1 VLVMEVDH
9 ILLKWEGHLMC
20 LVVCLQD
27 PAVAM
32 ELELQTI
39 LKVVPHMVDWLLVVG
54 QTWW

>member
-1 VLVMEVDH
+1 
-9 ILLKWEGHLMC
+9 MC
-20 LVVCLQD
+20 LVGIQD

-54 QTWW
+54 QT